1 MTDFFQSTCIRKT
14 IDPSCV
20 TWHLQG
26 PAEMQMDRGQ
36 VTAYVCERTCVCF
49 DISGAREPAFVSFFL
64 TFYVVALG

>member
-1 MTDFFQSTCIRKT
+1 
-14 IDPSCV
+14 
-20 TWHLQG
+20 
-26 PAEMQMDRGQ
+26 MQMDRGQ